1 MKKVAFVA
9 CSNGQTDGNVESII
23 VLKKLLY
30 SMNIEVVESTCLY
43 GYASGK
49 DKADALNHFYED
61 NGIDA
66 IFDLSG
72 GDLANTV
79 LPYLDY
85 DLIAKNNKPFFGY
98 SDLTTL
104 INAIYAK
111 TEKSSILFQIKNLV
125 KDDTGIQVE
134 RFKQYL
140 QGKNDLFN
148 VNWHVLQGQG
158 TINSQTIV
166 GGNTR
171 CFLKL
176 AGTKYMPDLH
186 HKLLF
191 LEALSGDVTQI
202 STYLAQLDQIG
213 AFQQVDG
220 ILLGTFTQMEKQEL
234 KPTVYELLQQYI
246 NKDMFVAQTNEVGHS
261 KTSKALIIG

>member
-9 CSNGQTDGNVESII
+9 CSNGQTDKDVEII
-23 VLKKLLY
+23 IALKKLLY
-30 SMNIEVVESTCLY
+30 SMNIEVVESPCLY

-49 DKADALNHFYED
+49 DKADALNYFYED
-61 NGIDA
+61 NSIDA

-72 GDLANTV
+72 GDLANTI

-85 DLIAKNNKPFFGY
+85 DLIVKNNKPFFGY
-98 SDLTTL
+98 SDLTTV
-104 INAIYAK
+104 INAIYAQ
-111 TEKSSILFQIKNLV
+111 TSNTSILFQIKNLV
-125 KDDTGIQVE
+125 KDDTGKQIE
-134 RFKQYL
+134 RFKKYL
-140 QGKNDLFN
+140 QGQNDLFDVKWN
-148 VNWHVLQGQG
+148 TLQGHG
-158 TINSQTIV
+158 TINNQTIV

-186 HKLLF
+186 NKLLF
-191 LEALSGDVTQI
+191 LEAMNGEVTQI

-213 AFQQVDG
+213 AFQQVNG
-220 ILLGTFTQMEKQEL
+220 ILLGTFTQMEKQQL

-246 NKDMFVAQTNEVGHS
+246 NKDMFVAKTNEVGHS
-261 KTSKALIIG
+261 KTSKALRIG

>member
-1 MKKVAFVA
+1 MNKVAFVA
-9 CSNGQTDGNVESII
+9 CSNGQTDKDVENII
-23 VLKKLLY
+23 ALKKLLN
-30 SMNIEVVESTCLY
+30 SMNIEVIESDCLY

-49 DKADALNHFYED
+49 DKADAMNHFYED
-61 NGIDA
+61 NSIDA

-85 DLIAKNNKPFFGY
+85 DLIANSDKLFFGY
-98 SDLTTL
+98 SDLTTV

-125 KDDTGIQVE
+125 KDDTGIQIE
-134 RFKQYL
+134 RFKKYL
-140 QGKNDLFN
+140 QGQNDLIDVKWN
-148 VNWHVLQGQG
+148 TLQGQE
-158 TINSQTIV
+158 TINNQIIV

-191 LEALSGDVTQI
+191 LEALSGNVTQI

-220 ILLGTFTQMEKQEL
+220 ILLGTFTQMEKQYL
-234 KPTVYELLQQYI
+234 KPTVYEMLQQYI
-246 NKDMFVAQTNEVGHS
+246 NKDMFVAQTSEVGHS
-261 KTSKALIIG
+261 KTSKALRIG